1 MSKHKST
8 ISPRSFYEELSR
20 KRKFSARKKYVED
33 EEVRLNRSP
42 NPELVIAVTRQ
53 GFVIR

>member
-1 MSKHKST
+1 MSKDKST

-33 EEVRLNRSP
+33 EEARLNRSP
-42 NPELVIAVTRQ
+42 NPELRVE
-53 GFVIR
+53 VIRHSFIIR